1 MKKVYLASL
10 LGAALAV
17 SGANASTSICH
28 SGFKVGL
35 GGGYGAF
42 KASSQTNFGI
52 VAPVGGA
59 PAQTTRTTSGDV
71 GGDGGFGRFFLG
83 YDFVMKNGFVLGL
96 ELGASASNIKG
107 TVNRRLEV
115 APANAADPLELKAK
129 DSFDAALRIGFA
141 VRNAFIP
148 YLKVGAESTKF
159 QLRQASFA
167 PAAPANLADVS
178 VNKRLTGF
186 LIGAG
191 VEVPVTRMF
200 HVGAEY
206 TYSHFNSISGN
217 TQNAAAPIVPGVGV
231 GVFENATAKPRMHRI
246 TARLMLKI

>member
-1 MKKVYLASL
+1 MKKVYLATL
-10 LGAALAV
+10 LGTALAV
-17 SGANASTSICH
+17 SGAAQASTNLCQ

-42 KASSQTNFGI
+42 KSSS
-52 VAPVGGA
+52 
-59 PAQTTRTTSGDV
+59 TTTFNTITALVPSRLATSSVDL

-96 ELGASASNIKG
+96 ELGAAASNIKANKG
-107 TVNRRLEV
+107 NSLIINPVNG
-115 APANAADPLELKAK
+115 ADPLELKAK
-129 DSFDAALRIGFA
+129 DTFDAALRIGFV
-141 VRNAFIP
+141 VRNAFTP
-148 YLKVGAESTKF
+148 YIKVGAESTKF
-159 QLRQASFA
+159 QLRQTSVIS
-167 PAAPANLADVS
+167 PAAVAPNTLADATT
-178 VNKRLTGF
+178 NKRLTGF

-206 TYSHFNSISGN
+206 TYSHFNSVTATSTN
-217 TQNAAAPIVPGVGV
+217 PLFQNGAAVVGAT
-231 GVFENATAKPRMHRI
+231 ESATAKPRMHRI

>member
-1 MKKVYLASL
+1 MKKVYLATL
-10 LGAALAV
+10 LGAAFAV
-17 SGANASTSICH
+17 SGAHASTSICH

-42 KASSQTNFGI
+42 KASSQTDFGQ
-52 VAPVGGA
+52 VAAAGGGA
-59 PAQTTRTTSGDV
+59 GPTLRTTSGDV

-148 YLKVGAESTKF
+148 YLKIGAESTKF
-159 QLRQASFA
+159 QLRQKSFA
-167 PAAPANLADVS
+167 PAVNQLADIS

-206 TYSHFNSISGN
+206 TYSHFNSLSGN
-217 TQNAAAPIVPGVGV
+217 VQNPNLPLVIGSR
-231 GVFENATAKPRMHRI
+231 ESATAKPRMHRI

>member
-17 SGANASTSICH
+17 SGAHASSNLCT

-35 GGGYGAF
+35 GGGYGSF
-42 KASSQTNFGI
+42 KSSTTTNYLNT
-52 VAPVGGA
+52 APN
-59 PAQTTRTTSGDV
+59 PAVLLGTTSGDL

-96 ELGASASNIKG
+96 EVGAAASNIKG
-107 TVNRRLEV
+107 TSNRRINTG
-115 APANAADPLELKAK
+115 AAIAADPLEVKTK
-129 DSFDAALRIGFA
+129 DTFDAALRIGFV

-159 QLRQASFA
+159 QVRQTSPA
-167 PAAPANLADVS
+167 PLPAGLADATT
-178 VNKRLTGF
+178 NKRLTGF

-206 TYSHFNSISGN
+206 TYSHFNSVTATSV
-217 TQNAAAPIVPGVGV
+217 TPAAAVNQRRL
-231 GVFENATAKPRMHRI
+231 EASAKPRLHRI
-246 TARLMLKI
+246 TARLILKI

>member
-1 MKKVYLASL
+1 MKKVYLATL
-10 LGAALAV
+10 LGTALAV
-17 SGANASTSICH
+17 SGAAQASTNLCQ

-42 KASSQTNFGI
+42 KSASSTTFGQI
-52 VAPVGGA
+52 N
-59 PAQTTRTTSGDV
+59 PAQTLLTNTSDL

-96 ELGASASNIKG
+96 ELGAAASNIKG
-107 TVNRRLEV
+107 TKGNVFLQ
-115 APANAADPLELKAK
+115 APGIAPDPLELKAK
-129 DSFDAALRIGFA
+129 DTFDAALRIGFV
-141 VRNAFIP
+141 VRNAFTP
-148 YLKVGAESTKF
+148 YLKIGAESTKF
-159 QLRQASFA
+159 QLRQTSIAQGGVG
-167 PAAPANLADVS
+167 AANTLADATT
-178 VNKRLTGF
+178 NKRLTGF

-206 TYSHFNSISGN
+206 TYSHFNSVTATASNPAFVDG
-217 TQNAAAPIVPGVGV
+217 GVVV
-231 GVFENATAKPRMHRI
+231 GATESATAKPRMHRI